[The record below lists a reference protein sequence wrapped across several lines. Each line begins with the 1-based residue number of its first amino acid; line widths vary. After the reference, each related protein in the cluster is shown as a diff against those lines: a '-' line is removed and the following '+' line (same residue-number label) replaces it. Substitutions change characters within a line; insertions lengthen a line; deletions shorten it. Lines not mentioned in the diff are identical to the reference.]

1 MTSKD
6 RANLCAR
13 VGYMGYLFHEKS
25 IPIHLDEVIQKT
37 EYLDRLD
44 LVIDEVLRIYN
55 DKFTTQELE
64 QITEFNSKDFLREYV
79 MDGYSVKANLE
90 GIEDV
95 CSQKDIIYSFDTKD
109 KGDFV
114 MEVDASHQA
123 EVDSLLATFS
133 NTGVDIRFQL
143 AFDHTFQLM
152 IHNTNGVVPETDL
165 ISMLEESLVC
175 ARRDVDY
182 LEDMADEVKSSQ
194 VSFMACHPEVFNSYV
209 YGKERQASFSES
221 AQVFTDAID
230 ANDEQS
236 IFTVNPF
243 GNAVLINKNTSDK
256 ITDSPIHSEVR
267 DVSLLTGAVFNSN
280 ITQLGFVSC
289 EDAIDVIDT
298 YRQMANDIDSIGID
312 ILVVDDKNENNL
324 SVVVEKKNNPE
335 VQPIQM
341 YCDKDEF
348 EGVKDSLVASMDQDD
363 KTINDNVFY
372 KLFASDGTTLT
383 ISSNLMSN
391 ENVLQVTQG
400 SRENGFVYQKTM
412 DINKAAFSTPFLLL
426 CLMVFSMAISL
437 LLLLF
442 L

>member
-1 MTSKD
+1 
-6 RANLCAR
+6 
-13 VGYMGYLFHEKS
+13 
-25 IPIHLDEVIQKT
+25 
-37 EYLDRLD
+37 
-44 LVIDEVLRIYN
+44 
-55 DKFTTQELE
+55 
-64 QITEFNSKDFLREYV
+64 
-79 MDGYSVKANLE
+79 
-90 GIEDV
+90 
-95 CSQKDIIYSFDTKD
+95 
-109 KGDFV
+109 
-114 MEVDASHQA
+114 
-123 EVDSLLATFS
+123 
-133 NTGVDIRFQL
+133 
-143 AFDHTFQLM
+143 
-152 IHNTNGVVPETDL
+152 
-165 ISMLEESLVC
+165 
-175 ARRDVDY
+175 
-182 LEDMADEVKSSQ
+182 
-194 VSFMACHPEVFNSYV
+194 
-209 YGKERQASFSES
+209 
-221 AQVFTDAID
+221 
-230 ANDEQS
+230 
-236 IFTVNPF
+236 
-243 GNAVLINKNTSDK
+243 
-256 ITDSPIHSEVR
+256 
-267 DVSLLTGAVFNSN
+267 
-280 ITQLGFVSC
+280 
-289 EDAIDVIDT
+289 
-298 YRQMANDIDSIGID
+298 MANDIDSIGID

>member
-13 VGYMGYLFHEKS
+13 VGYMSYLFHEKS

-44 LVIDEVLRIYN
+44 LVINEVLRIYN

-90 GIEDV
+90 GIEEV

-143 AFDHTFQLM
+143 ASDHTFQLM

-243 GNAVLINKNTSDK
+243 GNAVLINKNTGDK
-256 ITDSPIHSEVR
+256 IIDSPIHSEVR

-298 YRQMANDIDSIGID
+298 YRQMANDTDSIGID